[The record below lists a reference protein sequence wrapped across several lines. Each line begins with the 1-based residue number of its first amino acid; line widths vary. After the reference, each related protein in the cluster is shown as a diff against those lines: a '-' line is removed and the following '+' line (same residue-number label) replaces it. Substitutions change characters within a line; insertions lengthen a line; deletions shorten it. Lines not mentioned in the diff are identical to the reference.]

1 MFVFVVFSP
10 FLFLCLFA
18 LFQAETWFAHRF
30 ADLHMVHTPPP
41 LHYSEFCS
49 TMSQFDAPPASA
61 ATPEGQAKH
70 ADAIIAMAAR
80 SLAFAKEILSGA
92 NQHLATQAA
101 AAAAASS
108 SAGPP
113 IGAIYA
119 DQVKSLLRVTVTN
132 SLLTLTY
139 KKAMAQAEAAG
150 KRLRLALRWE
160 AHGGTAYTPLHS
172 ARMVPFPILQLV
184 QCK

>member
-1 MFVFVVFSP
+1 M
-10 FLFLCLFA
+10 
-18 LFQAETWFAHRF
+18 
-30 ADLHMVHTPPP
+30 
-41 LHYSEFCS
+41 HYGEFCS

-70 ADAIIAMAAR
+70 AEAIIVMAAR

-92 NQHLATQAA
+92 NQHLTTQ
-101 AAAAASS
+101 AAAASS

-113 IGAIYA
+113 IGAIYV

-132 SLLTLTY
+132 SLMALTY
-139 KKAMAQAEAAG
+139 KKTLSQAEAAG

-172 ARMVPFPILQLV
+172 ARMVPLPILQLV